1 MSRKLRTYNELEGA
15 DRSGLLSQVVAQ
27 RERVHARLKTVA
39 RVIAVMS
46 GKGGVGKSFITAS
59 LATALARRGLAVGVL
74 DADLH
79 GPTTARMLGAEG
91 PLDVSDEGVRPA
103 VAAEGVRVMSS
114 DLLLP
119 EDAPLAW
126 REPTGDGFIWR
137 GTLEAG
143 MLREF
148 LGDVAWGD
156 LDVLLVDLP
165 PGTERL
171 AALIEFVPGLSGIL
185 AVTIPADASRRA
197 VARSLEVAKQ
207 RGGKILGVIE
217 NMAGYECPSC
227 GKVAPLFHG
236 DAAKTLA
243 KASGAPV
250 LASIPFDPAAQAGA
264 DGGRL
269 RTDGAA
275 VHGIAHLA
283 DAVMREPARP

>member
-1 MSRKLRTYNELEGA
+1 MSRKVRTYHELDGA
-15 DRSGLLSQVVAQ
+15 DRSGLGAQVGAQ
-27 RERVHARLKTVA
+27 RERVRARLTSVA

-46 GKGGVGKSFITAS
+46 GKGGVGKSFVTAT
-59 LATALARRGLAVGVL
+59 LATTLARRRLAVGVL

-79 GPTTARMLGAEG
+79 GPTTARMLGATG
-91 PLDVSDEGVRPA
+91 PLEVTADGVRPA
-103 VAAEGVRVMSS
+103 TATEGVRVMSS

-126 REPTGDGFIWR
+126 REPAGDGFVWR

-171 AALIEFVPGLSGIL
+171 SALIEFVPDLSGIL
-185 AVTIPADASRRA
+185 AVTIPSDSSRRA
-197 VARSLEVAKQ
+197 VARALEMAKQ
-207 RGGKILGVIE
+207 RGARILGVIE

-227 GKVAPLFHG
+227 GKVAPLFQG
-236 DAAKTLA
+236 EAAKTLA

-275 VHGIAHLA
+275 AHAIAHVA
-283 DAVMREPARP
+283 DALMTEPART